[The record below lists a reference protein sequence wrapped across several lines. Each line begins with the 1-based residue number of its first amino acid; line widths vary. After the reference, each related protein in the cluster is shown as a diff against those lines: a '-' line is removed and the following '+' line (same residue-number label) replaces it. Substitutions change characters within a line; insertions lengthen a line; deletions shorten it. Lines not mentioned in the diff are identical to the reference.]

1 MGDKQNTL
9 RDKVTE
15 RTIAMIKGL
24 SKAVSQTAR
33 VKAAKNVI
41 DSPKRGFKF
50 TVEGRVADAAPA
62 ALSSQNEYKIVDH
75 TFDAVVVGVGGA
87 GLRAAFG
94 LVQEGFKTAV
104 ITKLFPTRSHTVAA
118 QGGINAALGNME
130 PDDWRWHMYDT
141 VKGSDWLGDQDAIH
155 YMTKV
160 APEAVIELENYGMPF
175 SRTPEGK
182 IYQRA
187 FGGQSYKYGKGG
199 QAHRCC
205 CVADRTGHSLLHT
218 LYGQS
223 LKYDCNYFVEYFA
236 LDLLMEDGE
245 CRGVIALC
253 LEDGTLHRFKAKNTV
268 LAQGGAGKAY
278 FSATSAHTC
287 TGDATAMVARA
298 GLPNE
303 DMEFVQFHP
312 TGIYGAGCL
321 ITEGCRGEGGVLINS
336 EGERFMERYAPVAKD
351 LASRDVVSRAE
362 TIEIR
367 EGRGVGPEKDH
378 CFLQLHH
385 LPPEQLATRLPG
397 ISETAMIFAGVDV
410 TREPIPVIPTVHYN
424 MGGIPTNYRGQ
435 CITVDAAGNDK
446 IVTGL
451 YAAGEAGCSSVHGA
465 NRLGAN
471 SLLDL
476 VIFGRACA
484 KTIAEDSKPG
494 EAIGELSPNAGE
506 ASVANI
512 DKMRFADGDINTSAI
527 RLKMQ
532 KTMQTHA
539 AAFRT
544 GDVMREGIEKM
555 NALRKGMAN
564 LKVSDR
570 GMIWN
575 SDLIETLELQNCM
588 INSNQIIE
596 GAEARKESR
605 GAHAR
610 EDFKDRMDEID
621 YTKPLE
627 GQTPLPIEQHWRK
640 HTLAYTNGATGETQ
654 LKYRAVIDHTLDPEE
669 CASVPPA
676 IRSY

>member
-1 MGDKQNTL
+1 ML
-9 RDKVTE
+9 
-15 RTIAMIKGL
+15 KGL
-24 SKAVSQTAR
+24 KSGAGLLHKSAAAAQGSTAAR
-33 VKAAKNVI
+33 NF
-41 DSPKRGFKF
+41 SF
-50 TVEGRVADAAPA
+50 TVNGSQATAANA
-62 ALSSQNEYKIVDH
+62 ASTREYPVVDH
-75 TFDAVVVGVGGA
+75 TYDAVVVGAGGA

-94 LVQEGFKTAV
+94 LVQHGFKTAV

-155 YMTKV
+155 YMARE
-160 APEAVIELENYGMPF
+160 APKAVIELENYGMPF

-253 LEDGTLHRFKAKNTV
+253 LEDGTIHRFRSKNTV
-268 LAQGGAGKAY
+268 LAAGGYGKAY

-298 GLPNE
+298 GLPNQ

-321 ITEGCRGEGGVLINS
+321 MTEGCRGEGGFLVNS

-367 EGRGVGPEKDH
+367 EGRGCGPEKDH
-378 CFLQLHH
+378 CYLQLHH
-385 LPPEQLATRLPG
+385 LPPEQLAQRLPG

-410 TREPIPVIPTVHYN
+410 TREPIPVLPTVHYN
-424 MGGIPTNYRGQ
+424 MGGVPTNWRGQ
-435 CITVDAAGNDK
+435 VITHEEGEDK
-446 IVTGL
+446 VVGGL
-451 YAAGEAGCSSVHGA
+451 WAAGETACASVHGA

-476 VIFGRACA
+476 VVFGRACA
-484 KTIAEDSKPG
+484 NAIAEDSKPG
-494 EAIGELSPNAGE
+494 DTIGELSESAGE
-506 ASVANI
+506 ASVANV
-512 DKMRFADGDINTSAI
+512 DRLRFAAGSTPTADL
-527 RLKMQ
+527 RLRMQ

-539 AAFRT
+539 AVFRT
-544 GDVMREGIEKM
+544 GDVLSEGVDKM
-555 NALRKGMAN
+555 KQVWKEMGD
-564 LKVSDR
+564 LKVADS

-575 SDLIETLELQNCM
+575 SDLVETLELQNCM
-588 INSNQIIE
+588 INAMQTIVS
-596 GAEARKESR
+596 AENRKESR

-610 EDFKDRMDEID
+610 EDFQKRDDEFD
-621 YTKPLE
+621 YSKPLE
-627 GQTPLPIEQHWRK
+627 GQTPLPMEQHWRK
-640 HTLAYTNGATGETQ
+640 HTLSWTKDDGDSPLQ
-654 LKYRAVIDHTLDPEE
+654 YRPVIDHTLDSEE
-669 CASVPPA
+669 CATVPPA